1 MLLGIQVSTSKKM
14 EAFRFGLS
22 IPYIQN
28 RASEM
33 SRKLLDIPRTVLLR
47 PRRYKRRRIVPKKK
61 QYIPKPP
68 VLKIYTPPVFS
79 IELDNMF
86 EILDI

>member
-61 QYIPKPP
+61 QYTP
-68 VLKIYTPPVFS
+68 VLKVYTPPVFS

>member
-1 MLLGIQVSTSKKM
+1 M

-33 SRKLLDIPRTVLLR
+33 SRKLLDIPVNSRKSIVCR
-47 PRRYKRRRIVPKKK
+47 KRKRYRRRPVPV
-61 QYIPKPP
+61 PVSKPRVFKLYQP
-68 VLKIYTPPVFS
+68 PPVFS

-86 EILDI
+86 EVLDI

>member
-1 MLLGIQVSTSKKM
+1 M

-33 SRKLLDIPRTVLLR
+33 SRKLLDIPKVHRTVLR
-47 PRRYKRRRIVPKKK
+47 PRRYKRRIVPKKK
-61 QYIPKPP
+61 QYTP

-86 EILDI
+86 ETLDI

>member
-1 MLLGIQVSTSKKM
+1 M

-33 SRKLLDIPRTVLLR
+33 SRKLLDIPRVNRTVLR
-47 PRRYKRRRIVPKKK
+47 PRRYKRRIVPKK
-61 QYIPKPP
+61 YIPIPKPPP
-68 VLKIYTPPVFS
+68 VLKIYAPPVFS

-86 EILDI
+86 EVLDI

>member
-1 MLLGIQVSTSKKM
+1 M

-33 SRKLLDIPRTVLLR
+33 SRKLLDIPRVTRPVLR
-47 PRRYKRRRIVPKKK
+47 QRIYKRRLVPKKK
-61 QYIPKPP
+61 YIPKPP
-68 VLKIYTPPVFS
+68 VLKIYIPPVFS

-86 EILDI
+86 EVLDI

>member
-1 MLLGIQVSTSKKM
+1 M

-33 SRKLLDIPRTVLLR
+33 SRKLLDIPRVPRVTRTR
-47 PRRYKRRRIVPKKK
+47 PRRYKRRLVPKTK

-68 VLKIYTPPVFS
+68 VLKVYTPPVFS

-86 EILDI
+86 EVLDI

>member
-1 MLLGIQVSTSKKM
+1 M

-33 SRKLLDIPRTVLLR
+33 SRKLLDIPRVRVLR
-47 PRRYKRRRIVPKKK
+47 PRRRYKRRLVPKKK
-61 QYIPKPP
+61 QYTP
-68 VLKIYTPPVFS
+68 VLKLYTPPVFS

-86 EILDI
+86 EVLDI